1 MRIEE
6 LIIDIKREIER
17 TDFEDADD
25 VDDSVNYIHGL
36 VYELDDDKI
45 MSNLCIILFDVV
57 KYPSLRDSY
66 FAMIDYLHKRS

>member
-6 LIIDIKREIER
+6 LIIDIKKEIEL
-17 TDFEDADD
+17 TDFEDAED

-36 VYELDDDKI
+36 VYELDDDTTI
-45 MSNLCIILFDVV
+45 LNLCSILFDVV